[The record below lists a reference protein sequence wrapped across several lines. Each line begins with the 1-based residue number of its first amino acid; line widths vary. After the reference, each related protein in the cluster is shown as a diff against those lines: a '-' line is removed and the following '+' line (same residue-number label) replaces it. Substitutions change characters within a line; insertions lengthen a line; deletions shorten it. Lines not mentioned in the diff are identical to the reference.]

1 MLPRLITS
9 GVLMMNM
16 LAGCG
21 ATAPAPRGVLLI
33 HIYLSGGPA
42 TPSGGSACRGTRC
55 PGAGVVTVHNSGG
68 EIVARERVRLRH
80 HARFVLAPGAY
91 EVSTAGGCSVQR
103 SVVQADKTS
112 SADVVC
118 NIS

>member
-1 MLPRLITS
+1 
-9 GVLMMNM
+9 MMCV

-21 ATAPAPRGVLLI
+21 ATAPAPTGVLLT

-42 TPSGGSACRGTRC
+42 TPSGGSACQGTRC
-55 PGAGVVTVHNSGG
+55 PGVGVVTVHNSAGRV
-68 EIVARERVRLRH
+68 VARERLRLRH

-91 EVSTAGGCSVQR
+91 EVSTANECSVQR
-103 SVVQADKTS
+103 SVVRADKTS
-112 SADVVC
+112 SADIVC